1 MSVIAQSGARNS
13 FRFNLRN
20 PTVHACFHAAGLP
33 ELKRN
38 KFRAPPHTFNRP
50 RNEPPAWKII
60 APFTVRADNANMIYL
75 IAGILGL
82 VSGIFSGIFG
92 VGGGVVM
99 IPGMVYLMKLPVKT
113 AIGTSLAVIVPTAIA
128 GSAKHLH
135 SGNVD
140 LKVVAMLA
148 PLAIVGGLFG
158 AWLATRVPAETLKR
172 LFGAFIIC
180 VGVHLAFFK

>member
-1 MSVIAQSGARNS
+1 MTSRTAPRLLRHSPRLKNIA
-13 FRFNLRN
+13 RF
-20 PTVHACFHAAGLP
+20 A
-33 ELKRN
+33 
-38 KFRAPPHTFNRP
+38 
-50 RNEPPAWKII
+50 
-60 APFTVRADNANMIYL
+60 VRADNANMIYL
-75 IAGILGL
+75 IAAILGL
-82 VSGIFSGIFG
+82 VSGVFSGIFG

-99 IPGMVYLMKLPVKT
+99 IPGMIYLMNVPVKT

-158 AWLATRVPAETLKR
+158 AWLATRVPAENLKR